1 MNAPAAGWYTNPS
14 GPGRRYWDG
23 ERWTEHVDE
32 SLPVAPYQS
41 VSASA
46 PPPGAYPSYPPQ
58 QPPAYYPAYGQPQS
72 QGTSGLVICGW
83 IFAFLAPLVGFILG
97 IVTVTRQDPNVS
109 KHGVWIIVASVVAFI
124 TWYAILIAAGAEG
137 T

>member
-1 MNAPAAGWYTNPS
+1 MEGPAAGWYTNPS

-32 SLPVAPYQS
+32 SVPVAPYQS
-41 VSASA
+41 VTGSA
-46 PPPGAYPSYPPQ
+46 PPPGAYY
-58 QPPAYYPAYGQPQS
+58 QPPPPYYPAYGQPQPQS

-83 IFAFLAPLVGFILG
+83 IFAFIAPLVGFILG
-97 IVTVTRQDPNVS
+97 IVTVTRPDPNVS

-124 TWYAILIAAGAEG
+124 SWYAILIGAG
-137 T
+137 